1 MRHFTC
7 YIFIIISLFA
17 CSSIPVE
24 PQLNTEPVSASNLKD
39 YWLSKHNNQPSKLNR
54 IQLKQLKDQN
64 VKIIARYLIDSNGNV
79 YDVKII
85 ETNTDVSFTNLVAK
99 SLQKRK
105 FYPSP
110 LNQARQ
116 PVYATAMLEFESNK

>member
-1 MRHFTC
+1 MRHFIC
-7 YIFIIISLFA
+7 YIFIIISLFS
-17 CSSIPVE
+17 CSSIPVD
-24 PQLNTEPVSASNLKD
+24 PQLNTEPVNTSNLKD
-39 YWLSKHNNQPSKLNR
+39 YWLSKHNKQPSIFNR
-54 IQLKQLKDQN
+54 TQLKQLKAQN

-85 ETNTDVSFTNLVAK
+85 KTNTDVSFTKLVTK

-105 FYPSP
+105 FYPSS

-116 PVYATAMLEFESNK
+116 PVYTTAMLEFESDK